1 MTLISSIIADAYRE
15 SNLIALGREPTAGQV
30 TEGLRLLNAL
40 FSAVL
45 GDEAGEGLR
54 DWPLGNYGREIADT
68 ALTEYQR
75 AHPPINHRLIAV
87 NDEAI
92 TVYLTPAPQ
101 DGSRMSIL
109 DPFGRLATA
118 PVVLDANGRTIDGTA
133 TKTLD
138 TNGLA
143 TEWFYR
149 ADLGDWVTV
158 TPKLETDEMPFPSD
172 FDNLWMIMLAIRLN
186 PRYGRSLNE
195 LSASVFKSERQK
207 FISRYLQSQPLEI
220 DDSISWPFTSRQ
232 SYDQQRVFSSSTFF
246 NRGYQGGG

>member
-109 DPFGRLATA
+109 DPFGRLATY

-138 TNGLA
+138 TNGL
-143 TEWFYR
+143 EIS
-149 ADLGDWVTV
+149 GDALSELLSVDVEGWKSEI
-158 TPKLETDEMPFPSD
+158 PSIKEHLDKFGSNLPAALRDELDALEK
-172 FDNLWMIMLAIRLN
+172 RLN
-186 PRYGRSLNE
+186 Q
-195 LSASVFKSERQK
+195 A
-207 FISRYLQSQPLEI
+207 
-220 DDSISWPFTSRQ
+220 WA
-232 SYDQQRVFSSSTFF
+232 
-246 NRGYQGGG
+246 